1 MRESFYLAL
10 RYLKYHR
17 SRTLILVT
25 CITLISFLPNAL
37 SILLNKSEEL
47 LRQRA
52 SSTALILGAK
62 GSNLDLVMNTLYF
75 QKEIPDLINMSALEE
90 VMSTGHAGAVPM
102 YIRFQARNFPVVGTS
117 LDYFDYRGLE
127 AESGR
132 IFARLGECVIGS
144 AVSETLG
151 IGPGDDI
158 VTSPENVFD
167 LAGVY
172 PLKMKVTG
180 VLKETGNNDD
190 QAIFTDVKT
199 TWVIE
204 GLVHGHED
212 LSESTDQTIVL
223 DRDSTRVQ
231 ASAKLY
237 QYNEVND
244 SNIDSFHFHGSMQ
257 DYPLTALILIPFSEK
272 SGTML
277 QGQYILDENSTQQI
291 VVPDKVINE
300 MLQNV
305 FKIKTILDGVILFMG
320 IATLLA
326 LILVFSL
333 SMKLRQREMITVFKM
348 GSSRNLISRLFL
360 AEILIIVGMSALL
373 NLSLLGITRYLANN
387 YEQLI
392 LVFL

>member
-1 MRESFYLAL
+1 MKESFYLAF
-10 RYLKYHR
+10 RYLRYHR

-37 SILLNKSEEL
+37 SILLNKSEEIL
-47 LRQRA
+47 SQRA
-52 SSTALILGAK
+52 SSTALIMGSK

-75 QKEIPDLINMSALEE
+75 QKDLPEPIKMSSLEE
-90 VMSTGHAGAVPM
+90 VLGTGHAGAIPM
-102 YIRFQARNFPVVGTS
+102 YVRFQARNFPVVGTS
-117 LDYFDYRGLE
+117 IDYFDYRGLKP
-127 AESGR
+127 ESGR
-132 IFARLGECVIGS
+132 VFSRLGECVIG
-144 AVSETLG
+144 AAISETLG
-151 IGPGDDI
+151 LKEGDHI

-172 PLKMKVTG
+172 PLKMQVTG
-180 VLKETGNNDD
+180 VLKETGNSDD

-212 LSESTDQTIVL
+212 LSESTDQTIVI

-237 QYNEVND
+237 QYNEVTD
-244 SNIDSFHFHGSMQ
+244 SNIDSFHFHGSTQ
-257 DYPLTALILIPFSEK
+257 DYPLTSLIVVPFSEK
-272 SGTML
+272 SSTLL
-277 QGQYILDENSTQQI
+277 QGEYIVNETTGKQL
-291 VVPDKVINE
+291 VVPDKVITE
-300 MLQNV
+300 MLENV

-320 IATLLA
+320 VATLLA

-333 SMKLRQREMITVFKM
+333 SMKLRQREMTTVFKM

-360 AEILIIVGMSALL
+360 AEILIIAGLSALF
-373 NLSLLGITRYLANN
+373 NFALLGITRYLANH
-387 YEQLI
+387 YEQFI
-392 LVFL
+392 LVFI

>member
-52 SSTALILGAK
+52 ASTALILGSK

-75 QKEIPDLINMSALEE
+75 QKETPDLIKMDAAEE
-90 VMSTGHAGAVPM
+90 VLNTGHAGAIPM
-102 YIRFQARNFPVVGTS
+102 YVRFQARNFPVVGTS

-127 AESGR
+127 PESGR
-132 IFARLGECVIGS
+132 IFARLGECVLGS
-144 AVSETLG
+144 SVSESLR
-151 IGPGDDI
+151 IVEGDHI

-180 VLKETGNNDD
+180 VLKETGNSDD

-199 TWVIE
+199 TWIIE

-223 DRDSTRVQ
+223 DRDSTSVQ

-237 QYNEVND
+237 QFNEVND

-257 DYPLTALILIPFSEK
+257 DYPLTALILMPFSEK
-272 SGTML
+272 SGTLL
-277 QGQYILDENSTQQI
+277 QGEYIMNEASNKQI
-291 VVPDKVINE
+291 VVPDKVITE

-320 IATLLA
+320 VATLLA

-333 SMKLRQREMITVFKM
+333 SMKLRQREMTTVFKM

-360 AEILIIVGMSALL
+360 AEILIIVGISALL
-373 NLSLLGITRYLANN
+373 NLTLLGVTRYLADH
-387 YEQLI
+387 YEQVI

>member
-1 MRESFYLAL
+1 MQS
-10 RYLKYHR
+10 
-17 SRTLILVT
+17 
-25 CITLISFLPNAL
+25 
-37 SILLNKSEEL
+37 
-47 LRQRA
+47 
-52 SSTALILGAK
+52 
-62 GSNLDLVMNTLYF
+62 
-75 QKEIPDLINMSALEE
+75 
-90 VMSTGHAGAVPM
+90 GHAGAIPM
-102 YIRFQARNFPVVGTS
+102 YVRFQARNFAVVGTS

-127 AESGR
+127 TQSGR

-144 AVSETLG
+144 DVSESLD
-151 IGPGDDI
+151 IVAGDHI

-180 VLKETGNNDD
+180 VLKETGNSDD

-199 TWVIE
+199 TWIIQ

-212 LSESTDQTIVL
+212 VSESMDQTLVL
-223 DRDSTRVQ
+223 DRDSTSVR

-237 QYNEVND
+237 QFNEVND

-257 DYPLTALILIPFSEK
+257 DYPLTALILIPYSEK
-272 SGTML
+272 SGTLL
-277 QGQYILDENSTQQI
+277 QGDYILNETSNDQI
-291 VVPDKVINE
+291 VVPDKVITE

-305 FKIKTILDGVILFMG
+305 FKIKSILDGVILFMG

-333 SMKLRQREMITVFKM
+333 SMKLRQREMTTMFKM
-348 GSSRNLISRLFL
+348 GSSRNLITRLFL
-360 AEILIIVGMSALL
+360 AEIIIIVGASAALNLALL
-373 NLSLLGITRYLANN
+373 AVTRYLVNH
-387 YEQLI
+387 YEQII